1 MALRRWP
8 LYPSELRPHTDVLIV
23 ASQTFRADIAPIAHS
38 LKTNLAGR
46 TVGLADR
53 FTQIRAIRGD
63 SEHTPARGYQQ
74 DGNSVWH
81 V

>member
-46 TVGLADR
+46 VVGLADR
-53 FTQIRAIRGD
+53 FAQIRAVRGEAAYANLRICL
-63 SEHTPARGYQQ
+63 SEMPG
-74 DGNSVWH
+74 DF
-81 V
+81 